1 MARKV
6 LLASARET
14 NMKIFRAMFK
24 PHTIGKK
31 KEHLKRGGS
40 ARRGRRVSARRGSGR
55 IKMDDFGKCVCK
67 MGDDVKAAAS

>member
-24 PHTIGKK
+24 PHTMGKK
-31 KEHLKRGGS
+31 MEHLKRGGS

-55 IKMDDFGKCVCK
+55 MKMDDF
-67 MGDDVKAAAS
+67 A